1 MNDILSK
8 CIDQIWYKYDDDN
21 SGYLDREEA
30 KKFVMESVNKSEDED
45 KSPKKNLTNM
55 EKEKK
60 EEEARMSDKA
70 FEACF
75 SAVDDDNNGSISKDE
90 ML

>member
-1 MNDILSK
+1 MNDILAR
-8 CIDQIWYKYDDDN
+8 CIDQIWIKYDEDC

-45 KSPKKNLTNM
+45 PNRKLTNM

-60 EEEARMSDKA
+60 EEEKALSEKA

-75 SAVDDDNNGSISKDE
+75 AAVDDDNNGSISKDE